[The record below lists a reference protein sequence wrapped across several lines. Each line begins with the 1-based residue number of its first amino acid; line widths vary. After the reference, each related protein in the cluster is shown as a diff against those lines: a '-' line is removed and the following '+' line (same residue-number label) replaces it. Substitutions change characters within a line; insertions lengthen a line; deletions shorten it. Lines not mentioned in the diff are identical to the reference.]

1 MHQRSVFKRNK
12 LAFFVLSGMRL
23 TALFYGLFG
32 LALWGCE
39 TPSEDPALLGPT
51 SKMTAIRFDSAFFA
65 MDSLH
70 FESDLAKLVQ
80 QYPQFSED
88 YFNRILMLSS
98 KKETKKIL
106 AFYKAYLPIYQATT
120 KVQASKKATPEIAV
134 AFKRF
139 HFYFPSYNIPKQIIY
154 FIGPLETYG
163 NVVTKDGLAI
173 GLQLYMGAESSW
185 YYSEQINTIYPSYI
199 SRQFAPE
206 YIVVNSLQNIL
217 NDYDPLRINGKQ
229 LIEQMIEIG
238 KRQYIIGK
246 CLPNASDTLL
256 LGYTG
261 DQLEAIQE
269 HKGDIWTFLSS
280 QNRLFSVDPNL
291 TSAILREAPYNDY
304 FGEAIPGNVGKYI
317 GYRIVQSWMSQQKG
331 ESKSDL
337 NQLLKTP
344 AKTIFD
350 QTNIDF

>member
-1 MHQRSVFKRNK
+1 
-12 LAFFVLSGMRL
+12 MRL
-23 TALFYGLFG
+23 TAIIYGWIG
-32 LALWGCE
+32 LTLGACNMA
-39 TPSEDPALLGPT
+39 SQDPAKYEPT
-51 SKMTAIRFDSAFFA
+51 PTIRAVRFDSAFFA
-65 MDSLH
+65 MDTLN
-70 FESDLAKLVQ
+70 FESDLVKLVQ
-80 QYPQFSED
+80 QYSQFSED

-98 KKETKKIL
+98 KKESNRIL

-120 KVQASKKATPEIAV
+120 KIQAPKKATPEIAE

-139 HFYFPSYNIPKQIIY
+139 HFYFPTYTLPKQIIY

-173 GLQLYMGAESSW
+173 GLQLYMGAASSW
-185 YYSEQINTIYPSYI
+185 YYSEQISTIYPSYI

-238 KRQYIIGK
+238 KRQYIIGQ

-261 DQLEAIQE
+261 HQLKAIE
-269 HKGDIWTFLSS
+269 ENKGDIWTFLSS

-304 FGEAIPGNVGKYI
+304 FGEDIPGNVGKYI
-317 GYRIVQSWMSQQKG
+317 GYLIVKSWMSQQKG
-331 ESKSDL
+331 KSKSDL

-350 QTNIDF
+350 QADVDF

>member
-1 MHQRSVFKRNK
+1 
-12 LAFFVLSGMRL
+12 MRL
-23 TALFYGLFG
+23 TVIFYGLFG

-39 TPSEDPALLGPT
+39 TPTQDPAKFGPIT
-51 SKMTAIRFDSAFFA
+51 KIKEIRFDSAFFA
-65 MDSLH
+65 MDSMN
-70 FESDLAKLVQ
+70 FESDLTKLVQ

-88 YFNRILMLSS
+88 YFNRILMLSP
-98 KKETKKIL
+98 KKESKKIL

-120 KVQASKKATPEIAV
+120 KVQASKKASPEIEA
-134 AFKRF
+134 AFNRF
-139 HFYFPSYNIPKQIIY
+139 HFYFPTYTLPKQLFY

-185 YYSEQINTIYPSYI
+185 YYSEQINTIYPTYI

-206 YIVVNSLQNIL
+206 FIVVNAIQNIL
-217 NDYDPLRINGKQ
+217 NDYDPLAINGKQ

-238 KRQYIIGK
+238 KRQFIVSQ
-246 CLPNASDTLL
+246 CLPTASDTLL

-261 DQLEAIQE
+261 DQLKALEDNKA
-269 HKGDIWTFLSS
+269 DIWTFLSS
-280 QNRLFSVDPNL
+280 QNRLFSVDRNL
-291 TSAILREAPYNDY
+291 TAAILSEAPYNDY
-304 FGEAIPGNVGKYI
+304 FGENIPGNVGKYI
-317 GYRIVQSWMSQQKG
+317 GYRIVQSWMNQQAAK
-331 ESKSDL
+331 SKSDL

-350 QTNIDF
+350 QADIDF

>member
-1 MHQRSVFKRNK
+1 M
-12 LAFFVLSGMRL
+12 
-23 TALFYGLFG
+23 G
-32 LALWGCE
+32 LALAGCSSP
-39 TPSEDPALLGPT
+39 TQDPAQLGPT
-51 SKMTAIRFDSAFFA
+51 PKMTEIRFDSAFFA

-88 YFNRILMLSS
+88 YFNQILMLSPKKES
-98 KKETKKIL
+98 KKIG

-120 KVQASKKATPEIAV
+120 KVQAFKKATPEITA

-139 HFYFPSYNIPKQIIY
+139 HFYFPTYTLPKQIIY

-163 NVVTKDGLAI
+163 NVVTKEGLAI
-173 GLQLYMGAESSW
+173 GLQLYMGAASSW
-185 YYSEQINTIYPSYI
+185 YYSEQINTIYPTYI

-206 YIVVNSLQNIL
+206 YIVVNAIQNIL
-217 NDYDPLRINGKQ
+217 NDYDPLALNGKQ

-238 KRQYIIGK
+238 KRQYILSQ
-246 CLPNASDTLL
+246 CLPTASDTLL

-261 DQLEAIQE
+261 NQLKAIE
-269 HKGDIWTFLSS
+269 DNKGDIWTFLSS

-304 FGEAIPGNVGKYI
+304 FGEAIPGNVGKYM
-317 GYRIVQSWMSQQKG
+317 GYRMVQSWMNQQKG
-331 ESKSDL
+331 TSKSDL

-350 QTNIDF
+350 QADIDF

>member
-1 MHQRSVFKRNK
+1 MRIT
-12 LAFFVLSGMRL
+12 VLL
-23 TALFYGLFG
+23 YGWMG
-32 LALWGCE
+32 LALAGCSSP
-39 TPSEDPALLGPT
+39 TQDPAQLGPT
-51 SKMTAIRFDSAFFA
+51 PKMTEIRFDSAFFA

-88 YFNRILMLSS
+88 YFNQILMLSPKKES
-98 KKETKKIL
+98 KKIG

-120 KVQASKKATPEIAV
+120 KVQAFKKATPEITA

-139 HFYFPSYNIPKQIIY
+139 HFYFPTYTLPKQIIY

-163 NVVTKDGLAI
+163 NVVTKEGLAI
-173 GLQLYMGAESSW
+173 GLQLYMGAASSW
-185 YYSEQINTIYPSYI
+185 YYSEQINTIYPTYI

-206 YIVVNSLQNIL
+206 YIVVNAIQNIL
-217 NDYDPLRINGKQ
+217 NDYDPLALNGKQ

-238 KRQYIIGK
+238 KRQYILSQ
-246 CLPNASDTLL
+246 CLPTASDTLL

-261 DQLEAIQE
+261 NQLKAIE
-269 HKGDIWTFLSS
+269 DNKGDIWTFLSS

-304 FGEAIPGNVGKYI
+304 FGEAIPGNVGKYM
-317 GYRIVQSWMSQQKG
+317 GYRMVQSWMNQQKG
-331 ESKSDL
+331 TSKSDL

-350 QTNIDF
+350 QADIDF

>member
-1 MHQRSVFKRNK
+1 
-12 LAFFVLSGMRL
+12 
-23 TALFYGLFG
+23 
-32 LALWGCE
+32 
-39 TPSEDPALLGPT
+39 
-51 SKMTAIRFDSAFFA
+51 

-80 QYPQFSED
+80 AYPQFSAD
-88 YFNRILMLSS
+88 YFNRILMRSS
-98 KKETKKIL
+98 KKESKKIL

-120 KVQASKKATPEIAV
+120 KIQAFKKATPEIEE

-139 HFYFPSYNIPKQIIY
+139 HYYFPSYRLPTQLIF

-185 YYSEQINTIYPSYI
+185 YDSEQISTIYPRYI

-206 YIVVNSLQNIL
+206 YIVVNSIQNIL
-217 NDYDPLRINGKQ
+217 NDYDPLALNGKQ
-229 LIEQMIEIG
+229 LIDQMIETG
-238 KRQYIIGK
+238 KRQYILSQ
-246 CLPNASDTLL
+246 CLPTASDTLL

-261 DQLEAIQE
+261 NQLKAIDE
-269 HKGDIWTFLSS
+269 NKGDIWTFLSS

-291 TSAILREAPYNDY
+291 TSSILTEAPYNDY
-304 FGEAIPGNVGKYI
+304 FGEDIPGNVGKYI
-317 GYRIVQSWMSQQKG
+317 GYRIVQSWMSQQNGK
-331 ESKSDL
+331 SKNNL
-337 NQLLKTP
+337 NQLLKMP

-350 QTNIDF
+350 QAHIDF

>member
-1 MHQRSVFKRNK
+1 
-12 LAFFVLSGMRL
+12 
-23 TALFYGLFG
+23 
-32 LALWGCE
+32 
-39 TPSEDPALLGPT
+39 
-51 SKMTAIRFDSAFFA
+51 

-88 YFNRILMLSS
+88 YFDRILMLSS
-98 KKETKKIL
+98 KKESNKIL

-120 KVQASKKATPEIAV
+120 KIQAPKKATPEIAE

-139 HFYFPSYNIPKQIIY
+139 HFYFPTYTLPKQIIY

-173 GLQLYMGAESSW
+173 GLQLYMGAASSW
-185 YYSEQINTIYPSYI
+185 YDSEQISTIYPSYI

-206 YIVVNSLQNIL
+206 YMVVNSIQNIL
-217 NDYDPLRINGKQ
+217 NDYDPLAINGKQ
-229 LIEQMIEIG
+229 LIDQMIEIG
-238 KRQYIIGK
+238 KRQYILSQ
-246 CLPNASDTLL
+246 CLPTASDTLL

-261 DQLEAIQE
+261 NQIKAIKE
-269 HKGDIWTFLSS
+269 NAGDIWTFLSS

-304 FGEAIPGNVGKYI
+304 FGKDIPGNVGKYI
-317 GYRIVQSWMSQQKG
+317 GYEIVKSWMSQQNGK
-331 ESKSDL
+331 SKSDL

-350 QTNIDF
+350 QASIDF

>member
-1 MHQRSVFKRNK
+1 
-12 LAFFVLSGMRL
+12 MRL
-23 TALFYGLFG
+23 TVLFYGLFV

-39 TPSEDPALLGPT
+39 TPSEDPTTFGPT
-51 SKMTAIRFDSAFFA
+51 PKITSIRFDSAFFA

-98 KKETKKIL
+98 KKESKKIL
-106 AFYKAYLPIYQATT
+106 AFYKAYLPIFQATT
-120 KVQASKKATPEIAV
+120 KIQASKKASPEIAA

-139 HFYFPSYNIPKQIIY
+139 QYYFPTYTLPKQLIY

-185 YYSEQINTIYPSYI
+185 YYSEQINTIYPTYI

-206 YIVVNSLQNIL
+206 YIVVNSIQNIL
-217 NDYDPLRINGKQ
+217 NDYDPLSINGKQ

-238 KRQYIIGK
+238 KRQYIISQ

-261 DQLEAIQE
+261 DQLKAIE
-269 HKGDIWTFLSS
+269 DSKADIWTFLSS
-280 QNRLFSVDPNL
+280 QNRLFSLDPNL
-291 TSAILREAPYNDY
+291 TTAILTEAPYNDY
-304 FGEAIPGNVGKYI
+304 FGEDIPGNVGKYI
-317 GYRIVQSWMSQQKG
+317 GYRIVQSWMKQQKG
-331 ESKSDL
+331 KSKTDL

-350 QTNIDF
+350 QANIDF

>member
-1 MHQRSVFKRNK
+1 
-12 LAFFVLSGMRL
+12 MRL
-23 TALFYGLFG
+23 TALLYGLF
-32 LALWGCE
+32 LLSLVGCNSIPQDPVIGMP
-39 TPSEDPALLGPT
+39 TPKIA
-51 SKMTAIRFDSAFFA
+51 AIRFDSAFFA

-70 FESDLAKLVQ
+70 FESDLAKLAQ
-80 QYPQFSED
+80 AYPQFSAD
-88 YFNRILMLSS
+88 YFNRILMRSS
-98 KKETKKIL
+98 KKESKKIL

-120 KVQASKKATPEIAV
+120 KIQAYKKATPEIAE

-139 HFYFPSYNIPKQIIY
+139 HFYFPSYRLPTQLIY

-173 GLQLYMGAESSW
+173 GLQLYMGAASSW
-185 YYSEQINTIYPSYI
+185 YDSEQISTIYPRYN

-206 YIVVNSLQNIL
+206 YIVVNSIQNIL
-217 NDYDPLRINGKQ
+217 NDYEPLAINGKQ

-238 KRQYIIGK
+238 KRQYILSQ

-261 DQLEAIQE
+261 NQLKAIDE
-269 HKGDIWTFLSS
+269 NKGDIWTFLSS

-291 TSAILREAPYNDY
+291 TSSILTEAPYNDY
-304 FGEAIPGNVGKYI
+304 FGEDIPGNVGKYI
-317 GYRIVQSWMSQQKG
+317 GYRIVQSWMSQQNGK
-331 ESKSDL
+331 SKNNL
-337 NQLLKTP
+337 NQLLKMP

-350 QTNIDF
+350 QAHIDF

>member
-1 MHQRSVFKRNK
+1 MRIT
-12 LAFFVLSGMRL
+12 VLL
-23 TALFYGLFG
+23 YGLIG
-32 LALWGCE
+32 LALAGCSSP
-39 TPSEDPALLGPT
+39 TLDPAQLGPT
-51 SKMTAIRFDSAFFA
+51 PKMTEIRFDSAFFT

-88 YFNRILMLSS
+88 YFNRILMLSPKKES
-98 KKETKKIL
+98 KKIG

-120 KVQASKKATPEIAV
+120 KVQAFKKSTPEITA

-139 HFYFPSYNIPKQIIY
+139 HFYFPSYTLPKQIIY

-185 YYSEQINTIYPSYI
+185 YFSEQINTIYPTYI

-206 YIVVNSLQNIL
+206 YIVVNSVQNIL
-217 NDYDPLRINGKQ
+217 NDYDPLVLNGKQ

-238 KRQYIIGK
+238 KRQYILSQ

-261 DQLEAIQE
+261 NQLKAIE
-269 HKGDIWTFLSS
+269 DNKGDIWTFLSS
-280 QNRLFSVDPNL
+280 QNRLFSVDPSL

-317 GYRIVQSWMSQQKG
+317 GYRMVQSWMNQQKG
-331 ESKSDL
+331 TSKSDL

-350 QTNIDF
+350 QVEVDF

>member
-1 MHQRSVFKRNK
+1 MRTT
-12 LAFFVLSGMRL
+12 VLL
-23 TALFYGLFG
+23 YGLIG
-32 LALWGCE
+32 LALAGCSSS
-39 TPSEDPALLGPT
+39 TQDPAQLVPIPKLT
-51 SKMTAIRFDSAFFA
+51 EIRFDSAFFA

-98 KKETKKIL
+98 KKESKKIL

-120 KVQASKKATPEIAV
+120 KVQAFKKATPEITV

-139 HFYFPSYNIPKQIIY
+139 HYYFPTYTLPKQLIY

-185 YYSEQINTIYPSYI
+185 YYSEQINTIYPTYI
-199 SRQFAPE
+199 SRLFAPE
-206 YIVVNSLQNIL
+206 YIVVNSVQNIL
-217 NDYDPLRINGKQ
+217 NDYDPLALNGKQ

-238 KRQYIIGK
+238 KRHYILSQ

-256 LGYTG
+256 LGYTSN
-261 DQLEAIQE
+261 QLKAIE
-269 HKGDIWTFLSS
+269 DDRGDIWTFLSS
-280 QNRLFSVDPNL
+280 QNRLFSVDPSL
-291 TSAILREAPYNDY
+291 TAATLNEAPYNDY

-317 GYRIVQSWMSQQKG
+317 GYTIVKSWMSQQKG
-331 ESKSDL
+331 KSKNDL

>member
-23 TALFYGLFG
+23 TVLFYGLLG
-32 LALWGCE
+32 LVMWGCGSTSQE
-39 TPSEDPALLGPT
+39 PAILGPNP
-51 SKMTAIRFDSAFFA
+51 KMTEIRFDSAFFA

-88 YFNRILMLSS
+88 YFNRILMLS
-98 KKETKKIL
+98 TKKNAKKIK

-120 KVQASKKATPEIAV
+120 KVQASKKATPEIAA

-139 HFYFPSYNIPKQIIY
+139 HFYFPTYSLPKQLIY

-173 GLQLYMGAESSW
+173 GLQLYLGASSSW
-185 YYSEQINTIYPSYI
+185 YYSEQVNAIYPTYI

-206 YIVVNSLQNIL
+206 YIVVNSIQNIL
-217 NDYDPLRINGKQ
+217 NDYDPIVMNGKQ

-238 KRQYIIGK
+238 KRQYIVGQ

-256 LGYTG
+256 LGFTG
-261 DQLEAIQE
+261 NQLKAIE
-269 HKGDIWTFLSS
+269 DNKGDIWTFLSS

-291 TSAILREAPYNDY
+291 TSAILTEAPYNDY
-304 FGEAIPGNVGKYI
+304 FGEEIPGNVGKYI
-317 GYRIVQSWMSQQKG
+317 GYSIVKSWMHQQKG
-331 ESKSDL
+331 KSSNNL

-350 QTNIDF
+350 QVEIDF

>member
-1 MHQRSVFKRNK
+1 
-12 LAFFVLSGMRL
+12 MRL
-23 TALFYGLFG
+23 TRLLYGLVL
-32 LALWGCE
+32 LALVGCNTAPQDPVVDSA
-39 TPSEDPALLGPT
+39 TPTIKA
-51 SKMTAIRFDSAFFA
+51 MQFDSAFFA

-80 QYPQFSED
+80 AYPQFSAD
-88 YFNRILMLSS
+88 YFSQILMLSS
-98 KKETKKIL
+98 KKESKKIL
-106 AFYKAYLPIYQATT
+106 AFYKAYLPIYQATK
-120 KVQASKKATPEIAV
+120 KVQASKKSTPEIAA

-139 HFYFPSYNIPKQIIY
+139 HYYFPTYSLPKQLIY

-163 NVVTKDGLAI
+163 NVVTKEGLAI
-173 GLQLYMGAESSW
+173 GLQLYMGATSSW

-206 YIVVNSLQNIL
+206 YIVVHSIQNIL
-217 NDYDPLRINGKQ
+217 NDYDPIAINGKQ

-238 KRQYIIGK
+238 KRQYILSQ
-246 CLPNASDTLL
+246 CLPTASDTLL

-261 DQLEAIQE
+261 NQLKAIE
-269 HKGDIWTFLSS
+269 ENKGDIWTFLST

-291 TSAILREAPYNDY
+291 TASILKEAPYNDY

-317 GYRIVQSWMSQQKG
+317 GYKIVKSWMKQQDDA
-331 ESKSDL
+331 SKNDL
-337 NQLLKTP
+337 NRLLKTP

-350 QTNIDF
+350 QAEIDF

>member
-1 MHQRSVFKRNK
+1 MRIT
-12 LAFFVLSGMRL
+12 VLL
-23 TALFYGLFG
+23 YGLIG
-32 LALWGCE
+32 LALVGCSSP
-39 TPSEDPALLGPT
+39 TQDPAQLGPT
-51 SKMTAIRFDSAFFA
+51 PRLNEIRFDSAFFA

-70 FESDLAKLVQ
+70 FEADLAKLVQ

-98 KKETKKIL
+98 KKESKKIL
-106 AFYKAYLPIYQATT
+106 AFYKAYLPIFQATT
-120 KVQASKKATPEIAV
+120 KIQASKKASPEIAA

-185 YYSEQINTIYPSYI
+185 YYSEQINTIYPTYI

-206 YIVVNSLQNIL
+206 YIVVNSIQNIL
-217 NDYDPLRINGKQ
+217 NDYDVLEMNGKQ

-238 KRQYIIGK
+238 KRQYILGQCI
-246 CLPNASDTLL
+246 PTASDTLL

-261 DQLEAIQE
+261 NQLKAIQE
-269 HKGDIWTFLSS
+269 NKGDIWTFLSS

-304 FGEAIPGNVGKYI
+304 FGEDIPGNVGKYI
-317 GYRIVQSWMSQQKG
+317 GYLIVESWMNQQKG
-331 ESKSDL
+331 KSKNDL
-337 NQLLKTP
+337 NRLLKTP

-350 QTNIDF
+350 EAPVDF

>member
-1 MHQRSVFKRNK
+1 
-12 LAFFVLSGMRL
+12 MRL
-23 TALFYGLFG
+23 TTLWYGWIG
-32 LALWGCE
+32 LILIGCQT
-39 TPSEDPALLGPT
+39 TPQDPAVSATIP
-51 SKMTAIRFDSAFFA
+51 KMTTIRFDSAFFS
-65 MDSLH
+65 MDTLH

-80 QYPQFSED
+80 QYPEFSAD
-88 YFNRILMLSS
+88 YFNQILMLSPKKES
-98 KKETKKIL
+98 KKIM
-106 AFYKAYLPIYQATT
+106 AFYKAYLPIYQAT
-120 KVQASKKATPEIAV
+120 KKIQATNTSTPEIQE

-139 HFYFPSYNIPKQIIY
+139 HFYFPTYSLPKQLIY

-173 GLQLYMGAESSW
+173 GLQLYMGASSSW

-206 YIVVNSLQNIL
+206 YIVVNSIQNLL
-217 NDYDPLRINGKQ
+217 NDYDPIAINGKQ

-238 KRQYIIGK
+238 KRQYILSQ
-246 CLPNASDTLL
+246 CLPNASDTML
-256 LGYTG
+256 LGYT
-261 DQLEAIQE
+261 DKQLKAIEAN
-269 HKGDIWTFLSS
+269 KGDIWTFISS

-304 FGEAIPGNVGKYI
+304 FGEDIPGNVGKYI
-317 GYRIVQSWMSQQKG
+317 GYCIVQSWMQQQKG
-331 ESKSDL
+331 KSKTDL

-350 QTNIDF
+350 QADIHF